1 MVGENKTSY
10 YQGLVELNNPYVG
23 DVPGRNLLQPGM
35 NVEAEILTGEKTL
48 LAYLVK
54 PLIDVVSMS
63 FHER

>member
-1 MVGENKTSY
+1 MK
-10 YQGLVELNNPYVG
+10 
-23 DVPGRNLLQPGM
+23 
-35 NVEAEILTGEKTL
+35 VEAEILTGEKTL